1 MSDVVRFIHKPRE
14 DDEGKVSTIEV
25 YGDGYVAFGNEDRDL
40 SDEFSIQELKDI
52 IDEAEYALENP
63 IGDCWY
69 DEVPDAAYDDE
80 NWERDYLD

>member
-52 IDEAEYALENP
+52 IDEVEYALENP

-69 DEVPDAAYDDE
+69 DEVPDTAYDDE